1 MSDLS
6 QQLQLQQ
13 QINQVLADRE
23 KIIKSQKSALTSNLR
38 QWKKL
43 CKLMDR
49 CGGGAEGSARAAE
62 ELKEN
67 LEESIESAEELADE
81 MERGADAASNAGGG
95 GFLSKLGGFAKS
107 GILGVLGGAMSF
119 FQKIGGILSGA
130 VGMIGS
136 LIGGFFKLGASI
148 IKLPFQMF
156 GNLVSWIGGSGGGGP
171 SPLAQAMEEVR
182 EQFGNLATNE
192 GAALKTGLKDI
203 RNGFYSSGKM
213 GTSMAKIF
221 GPGRGGMAE
230 ALKELSKMAQ
240 AAGAAFSNLKDQFAK
255 NAEALI
261 RLRKGLG
268 LSDEAFGAL
277 AAQADARGEDLTK
290 NLTEIGKQAILLGKK
305 FNISSKLIGKD
316 IGELAA
322 DMDHF
327 GHMGTTELASVA
339 VYSRKLGIEV
349 KQLAGVVDK
358 FLDFEDA
365 AESAAKLQQAF
376 GANVDTMKL
385 MQAQNP
391 AEQIEHLRQA
401 MFRAGKSIDSMSLAE
416 RKLLSE
422 TTGLQGASLEA
433 AFSAKKQGMTYD
445 DINKS
450 AKKNE
455 TTQMKQVK
463 ILKEL
468 SKNIKKTFKGGGGAV
483 NSFWDAFT
491 KGFGKG
497 IKRSKE
503 FLRLKKNIRK
513 SLKLT
518 KRLGVG
524 IGKDF
529 MTMMPGVKK
538 FFGGIADIFNP
549 KRFKALTTV
558 VRDIFKKFFGDI
570 RNQGKTGRE
579 AVGDL
584 MSNLWK
590 AIKDWLGLGKKG
602 GKKVAEGTLEFGAA
616 IWKIFSGAFDWA
628 LDMLMKGATSIMNR
642 IAKAIDPD
650 KSSFGSPAYK
660 KSWSDKFIEAVGTA
674 WDNLVKY
681 FKRKFSG
688 DNELF
693 VEMKKAWNNL
703 WDTAN
708 KDGGVV
714 ESMKAWWEKTG
725 KPMAKALGKELMAA
739 LIEGMIWYIAGGFLL
754 NKAGAWLTK
763 KLFSSANPA
772 GPATKGWVS
781 RLAGGIKGWIGK
793 GISKFASIG
802 NNLADGM
809 FSKIGRWQPK
819 GPVGGALKGFMGTAG
834 KFVKKVGGGS
844 FMKGAGVLGVG
855 AAVVG
860 GIFSGISTA
869 VNTPGNA
876 FAKAE
881 AGFKEAGASILS
893 SLTFGLVDKET
904 IKKYGGML
912 SDSLEGLLTDTFG
925 KSTET
930 MIAESNARLK
940 QWTAY
945 LNTIAK
951 SSHQIVEEG
960 QVAVVTTNELIAKG
974 MKSKDKAT
982 RDAAAALKKNIGGT
996 LKEYKDVVGKVQE
1009 AHKNATKSG
1018 ATAAEKELAES
1029 QLKQLKGRMHELS
1042 GEIKKGYDKLT
1053 KEERLLIQ
1061 KQGTTVRT
1069 GVAADFLH
1077 TGEITK
1083 AGIEAQARAR
1093 NDTVFKMF
1101 GSFERA
1107 VGVKNLKI
1115 KEADQKEIDTM
1126 KSSLVKKNKELKAL
1140 RDKER
1145 TLMRGTIT
1153 SDTHARVKVIRDN
1166 AKKLQAQ
1173 VTTLEGTTLD
1183 HLAKVQKKYDKE
1195 GAKLTKATGKEL
1207 KKEGKKILKQIG
1219 ETEKIAKEKAAAKA
1233 VDWDKVSKAEMIN
1246 NAKRTLKKAKKN
1258 IPGVLKMIKYLSK
1271 KTVSVS
1277 RELEKLAPKLF
1288 LISKTAETSVA
1299 AQVEKVVK
1307 IVSGIDAGLEKAT
1320 DIALDVKLR
1329 RFTAAAAIGSKRVK
1343 IQRGDYSLKVVVNVN
1358 LDRKGVIKNLMGGVA
1373 ATQSNPKL
1381 KEYGDGAVGYKPLVI
1396 VGS

>member
-67 LEESIESAEELADE
+67 LEESIDSAEELADE
-81 MERGADAASNAGGG
+81 MERGADAANNAGAG

-107 GILGVLGGAMSF
+107 GIMGILGGAMSF

-130 VGMIGS
+130 VSMIGS
-136 LIGGFFKLGASI
+136 LIGGFFKLGFAI
-148 IKLPFQMF
+148 LKLPFQMF
-156 GNLVSWIGGSGGGGP
+156 GNLVEWIGGSGGGGP
-171 SPLAQAMEEVR
+171 SPLKLALEEIR
-182 EQFGNLATNE
+182 EQFGSLASNE
-192 GAALKTGLKDI
+192 GAALKAGLKDI
-203 RNGFYSSGKM
+203 RSGFYSSAKM
-213 GTSMAKIF
+213 GTSMARIF

-230 ALKELSKMAQ
+230 ALKELNKMAQ

-290 NLTEIGKQAILLGKK
+290 KLTEIGKQAVLLGQE

-316 IGELAA
+316 LGEMAA
-322 DMDHF
+322 DMEHF
-327 GHMGTTELASVA
+327 GHMGTTELASIA
-339 VYSRKLGIEV
+339 VYSRKLGVEV

-401 MFRAGKSIDSMSLAE
+401 MFRAGKSIDGMSLAE

-433 AFSAKKQGMTYD
+433 AFSAEKQGMSYD
-445 DINKS
+445 QINKS

-455 TTQMKQVK
+455 TVQMKQIK

-468 SKNIKKTFKGGGGAV
+468 SKNIKKTFKGGGGQV
-483 NSFWDAFT
+483 KGFWDAFT

-497 IKRSKE
+497 IRRSKE
-503 FLRLKKNIRK
+503 FLAMKRNIRK
-513 SLKLT
+513 ALRATS
-518 KRLGVG
+518 RLGKDVG
-524 IGKDF
+524 KMF
-529 MTMMPGVKK
+529 VKMFPGVKK
-538 FFGGIADIFNP
+538 FFGGLAEIFKPGN
-549 KRFKALTTV
+549 FKKLTKKF
-558 VRDIFKKFFGDI
+558 RDIFEIFFKDI
-570 RNQGKTGRE
+570 KNSGKTGRE
-579 AVGDL
+579 AIGDL
-584 MSNLWK
+584 MKNLWK
-590 AIKDWLGLGKKG
+590 AVTEWFDMGSKG
-602 GKKVAEGTLEFGAA
+602 GKMVKEGTFEFGAA

-628 LDMLMKGATSIMNR
+628 IDMLMMGATSIMNK
-642 IAKAIDPD
+642 IASAIDPD
-650 KSSFGSPAYK
+650 KSAFGTPEYK
-660 KSWSDKFIEAVGTA
+660 KSWSDKFIDAVGTA

-693 VEMKKAWNNL
+693 VEMKAAWNNL
-703 WDTAN
+703 WDAAN

-714 ESMKAWWEKTG
+714 ESMKEWWEKTG
-725 KPMAKALGKELMAA
+725 KPLAKALGEELMEA
-739 LIEGMIWYIAGGFLL
+739 LIEGMIWYIAGGYLL
-754 NKAGAWLTK
+754 NKAGAWLVS

-772 GPATKGWVS
+772 GPATKGWVM

-802 NNLADGM
+802 NSMADGM
-809 FSKIGRWQPK
+809 FSKLARWRPK
-819 GPVGGALKGFMGTAG
+819 GRVGSALKGFMGNAG

-881 AGFKEAGASILS
+881 AGFQEAGASILS
-893 SLTFGLVDKET
+893 SLSFGLVDKET

-912 SDSLEGLLTDTFG
+912 SDGLEGLLTDTFG

-930 MIAESNARLK
+930 MIEESNKRL
-940 QWTAY
+940 QAWTSY

-960 QVAVVTTNELIAKG
+960 QATVITTNELIQ
-974 MKSKDKAT
+974 KAICSGDEAT
-982 RDAAAALKKNIGGT
+982 IKAAENLKKNIGGS
-996 LKEYKDVVGKVQE
+996 LKEYQSVVAKVTE
-1009 AHKNATKSG
+1009 AHKK
-1018 ATAAEKELAES
+1018 ATADGASAAQKELAES
-1029 QLKQLKGRMHELS
+1029 QLKCLKGRMHQLS
-1042 GEIKKGYDKLT
+1042 QNIKKGYDELGE
-1053 KEERLLIQ
+1053 KEKLLIQ
-1061 KQGTTVRT
+1061 KQGDTVRT

-1077 TGEITK
+1077 TGKVTQEN
-1083 AGIEAQARAR
+1083 IERQARVR
-1093 NDTVFKMF
+1093 TDKVFEMF
-1101 GSFERA
+1101 GNFERA
-1107 VGVKNLKI
+1107 VKIKNLKLKYLD
-1115 KEADQKEIDTM
+1115 KEEVDAM
-1126 KSSLVKKNKELKAL
+1126 KSKLDRKYKELKSL
-1140 RDKER
+1140 RDKEHR
-1145 TLMRGTIT
+1145 LMNGTVTKQTHDRVAVLRANASKLRG
-1153 SDTHARVKVIRDN
+1153 
-1166 AKKLQAQ
+1166 Q
-1173 VTTLEGTTLD
+1173 VTKLEGETLKQ
-1183 HLAKVQKKYDKE
+1183 LEKVQDKYDKE
-1195 GAKLTKATGKEL
+1195 GAARTKMEGTKLV
-1207 KKEGKKILKQIG
+1207 KEGKKILKQIS
-1219 ETEKIAKEKAAAKA
+1219 ETERIAKEKAAAKA

-1246 NAKRTLKKAKKN
+1246 NAKTTLKKAKKN
-1258 IPGVLKMIKYLSK
+1258 LPAVLKMIKYLSK
-1271 KTVSVS
+1271 KTVTVS
-1277 RELEKLAPKLF
+1277 AELEKLAPKLY

-1307 IVSGIDAGLEKAT
+1307 IVSGIDSGLEKAT

-1373 ATQSNPKL
+1373 ATQANPKL
-1381 KEYGDGAVGYKPLVI
+1381 KEFGDGSVGYKPLVL